1 MGHPSMSSSF
11 DDDGDDYEEE
21 EEEEEEDDED
31 DEVHDG
37 DDDEED
43 DDEEEEEDD
52 EEANDED
59 GFNWSMHLPVRL
71 APLLVTLQK
80 IRNGQETTPTTSP
93 ITMTTTDASSV
104 TNGMVS
110 IRQLHQMVASQRI
123 FEDEVL
129 STVGLSALPANTPY
143 QSTLYYTLE
152 ILYNATPWNLHHILL
167 TYPTNTP
174 VTHPIDTSYH
184 HTCNPSPLFS
194 D

>member
-129 STVGLSALPANTPY
+129 STVGLSTDPVNTPY
-143 QSTLYYTLE
+143 QSTLS
-152 ILYNATPWNLHHILL
+152 
-167 TYPTNTP
+167 
-174 VTHPIDTSYH
+174 THPINLPYQ
-184 HTCNPSPLFS
+184 HTLLAYSTTPSRYRITQPPS
-194 D
+194 HPIDIPYQYIYCTPH